1 MKTENK
7 PQGMEEH
14 CVSATL
20 QVGNG
25 EDMGMM
31 FDIERRCTLTSFTHP
46 MLDRRFSCQE
56 IPNGSVGYDHQYH
69 GFNVG
74 TLGNVTTLFGPHG
87 TFHFNFK
94 SAA

>member
-1 MKTENK
+1 
-7 PQGMEEH
+7 MEEQ

-25 EDMGMM
+25 EDMGML
-31 FDIERRCTLTSFTHP
+31 FHIERKMYSLNASFTHP
-46 MLDRRFSCQE
+46 MLNRRFSCQE

-94 SAA
+94 